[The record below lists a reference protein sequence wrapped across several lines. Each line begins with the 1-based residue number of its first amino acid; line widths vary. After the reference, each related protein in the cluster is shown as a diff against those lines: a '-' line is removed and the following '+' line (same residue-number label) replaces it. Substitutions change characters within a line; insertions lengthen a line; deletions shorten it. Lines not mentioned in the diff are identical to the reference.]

1 MEVSNV
7 PTGADSGA
15 PTGAEGSI
23 LDKYRLIAELG
34 HGGMAEVFLAVVSGP
49 AGFNKLVV
57 IKQIR
62 AELAD
67 DPEFLNMFLDEAR
80 LAARLSHPNVVQ
92 TNEVGHV
99 GNRYFIAM
107 EYLDGQ
113 PLNRILQRFKR
124 DNSYFPTGTHIRI
137 LIDVLAGLH
146 HAHELADYDGTPL
159 EVVHRDVS
167 PHNVFVTYD
176 GQIKVVDFGIAKA
189 MNSSSETRAGVI
201 KGKVAYMSPEQ
212 ARGDRVDRRSD
223 VFAVGVMLWE
233 AVTGQR
239 IWKGLTDVA
248 MLHKIIK
255 GDIPSPKTIKGDVSD
270 KMEAICMKALSP
282 NREDRFESAAD
293 FQAALEELLGEMG
306 ERIAVRDIGKL
317 ISQTFEQDRAR
328 IKSIIETQIKKSAT
342 STLSLPSIDVTG
354 IPTVHGANTRPSL
367 PALNS
372 TSITRSGL
380 ASASDGPSS
389 VRRSK
394 STPSSIALSAASTPA
409 DAGSRKGIFV
419 VAGALGAAV
428 VGGIVWLLA
437 LPGPAKGPAG
447 AASSAPVVESAAPSA
462 TVMPTDPQ
470 ATDVEIK
477 VNVNVPEAKIF
488 IDNKPVIGNPYAGK
502 FPKDANPHQ
511 IRVEAAGYANKTRTI
526 SFENNLAVEIV
537 LEKQSD
543 SGPKVGGPGPAPTT
557 TEDPMKL
564 PGGKKPNRQL
574 DSSNPYDT
582 QKK

>member
-34 HGGMAEVFLAVVSGP
+34 HGGMAEVYLAVVSGP

-124 DNSYFPTGTHIRI
+124 DNVNFPAATHIRI

-167 PHNVFVTYD
+167 PHNIFVTYD

-233 AVTGQR
+233 AITGQR

-248 MLHKIIK
+248 MLHRIIK
-255 GDIPSPKTIKGDVSD
+255 GEIPSPRTIKDDVSD

-282 NREDRFESAAD
+282 NREDRFASAAD
-293 FQAALEELLGEMG
+293 FQSALEEILSEMG
-306 ERIAVRDIGKL
+306 ERISVRDIGKL
-317 ISQTFEQDRAR
+317 ISKTFEQDRTR

-342 STLSLPSIDVTG
+342 STLSLPSIDVMG
-354 IPTVHGANTRPSL
+354 VPNAHSGNTRPSL
-367 PALNS
+367 PALSS

-394 STPSSIALSAASTPA
+394 STPSSVALSAASTPA
-409 DAGSRKGIFV
+409 DSGSRKGIFV
-419 VAGALGAAV
+419 VAGAIGAAV
-428 VGGIVWLLA
+428 LGGIVWLLA
-437 LPGPAKGPAG
+437 LPGPAKNPAG
-447 AASSAPVVESAAPSA
+447 ASSAQPTETSSPSQ

-470 ATDVEIK
+470 ATEVEIK
-477 VNVNVPEAKIF
+477 VNVNVAEAKIF
-488 IDNKPVIGNPYAGK
+488 VDNKPVIGNPYAGK

-511 IRVEAAGYANKTRTI
+511 IRVEASGFATKTRTI

-543 SGPKVGGPGPAPTT
+543 SGPKTNVGGPAPTA
-557 TEDPMKL
+557 TEDPMKT

-574 DSSNPYDT
+574 DSSNPYDN

>member
-1 MEVSNV
+1 MSAMEVSNV
-7 PTGADSGA
+7 SQSPEGAV
-15 PTGAEGSI
+15 PEGGI

-34 HGGMAEVFLAVVSGP
+34 HGGMAEVFLAVASGP

-124 DNSYFPTGTHIRI
+124 DNAGMPLGMHMRI

-212 ARGDRVDRRSD
+212 ARGDKVDRRSD
-223 VFAVGVMLWE
+223 IFAVGVMFWE
-233 AVTGQR
+233 AMTGQR
-239 IWKGLTDVA
+239 LWKGLTDVA
-248 MLHKIIK
+248 MLHRIIK
-255 GDIPSPKTIKGDVSD
+255 GDIPSPKTIKGDIS
-270 KMEAICMKALSP
+270 EAMADICMKALAP
-282 NREDRFESAAD
+282 NRDDRYESAAD
-293 FQAALEELLGEMG
+293 FQNALEDLLTEMG

-317 ISQTFEQDRAR
+317 VAKTFDQDRVR
-328 IKSIIETQIKKSAT
+328 IKSVIEAQIKKSST
-342 STLSLPSIDVTG
+342 STTTLPSIDPLGVSG
-354 IPTVHGANTRPSL
+354 IHGSGTTRPSL
-367 PALNS
+367 PTLNS
-372 TSITRSGL
+372 GSFTQSGL
-380 ASASDGPSS
+380 MPTDSPTS
-389 VRRSK
+389 VGQK
-394 STPSSIALSAASTPA
+394 STPSSVALTASRPPEASSKT
-409 DAGSRKGIFV
+409 GIMI
-419 VAGALGAAV
+419 AGAILGAALIGAV
-428 VGGIVWLLA
+428 VWLVA
-437 LPGPAKGPAG
+437 MPSGPKESPAG
-447 AASSAPVVESAAPSA
+447 APTVAPPSTIQVTSTPSAPE
-462 TVMPTDPQ
+462 DPEV
-470 ATDVEIK
+470 DIK
-477 VNVNVPEAKIF
+477 VNVNIPEAKIF
-488 IDNKPVIGNPYAGK
+488 IDDQPVIGNPYAGK
-502 FPKDANPHQ
+502 FKKDKNPHQ
-511 IRVEAAGYANKTRTI
+511 VRAEAPGFGTKTRTI
-526 SFENNLAVEIV
+526 GFENNLQVEIV
-537 LEKQSD
+537 LEKQSGD
-543 SGPKVGGPGPAPTT
+543 SPSKSHGGGPSTPPPPPD
-557 TEDPMKL
+557 DPMKA
-564 PGGKKPNRQL
+564 PKKPNPGREL
-574 DSSNPYDT
+574 DTTNPY
-582 QKK
+582 K

>member
-7 PTGADSGA
+7 PQSPEGAI
-15 PTGAEGSI
+15 PEGSI

-34 HGGMAEVFLAVVSGP
+34 HGGMAEVFLAVASGP

-92 TNEVGHV
+92 TNEVGHI

-124 DNSYFPTGTHIRI
+124 DNAGMPLGMHIRI

-212 ARGDRVDRRSD
+212 ARGDKVDRRSD
-223 VFAVGVMLWE
+223 IFAVGVMFWE
-233 AVTGQR
+233 AMTGQR
-239 IWKGLTDVA
+239 LWKGLTDVA
-248 MLHKIIK
+248 MLHRIIK
-255 GDIPSPKTIKGDVSD
+255 GDIPSPKTIKGDLPD
-270 KMEAICMKALSP
+270 KMAEICMKALAP
-282 NREDRFESAAD
+282 NREERFESAAD
-293 FQAALEELLGEMG
+293 FQSALEDLLTEMG

-317 ISQTFEQDRAR
+317 VAKTFDQDRVR
-328 IKSIIETQIKKSAT
+328 IKSVIEAQIKKSST
-342 STLSLPSIDVTG
+342 STTTLPSIDPLAVSG
-354 IPTVHGANTRPSL
+354 IHGSGNTRPSL
-367 PALNS
+367 PTLNS
-372 TSITRSGL
+372 GSFTQSGL
-380 ASASDGPSS
+380 MPTDSPTS
-389 VRRSK
+389 VGQK
-394 STPSSIALSAASTPA
+394 STPSAIALTASRPPEASSKT
-409 DAGSRKGIFV
+409 GIMI
-419 VAGALGAAV
+419 AGAILGAALI
-428 VGGIVWLLA
+428 GGVVWLVTI
-437 LPGPAKGPAG
+437 PSGPKDGGVPAG
-447 AASSAPVVESAAPSA
+447 ASTTAAPPSTIQVTSTPSAPE
-462 TVMPTDPQ
+462 DPE
-470 ATDVEIK
+470 VEIK
-477 VNVNVPEAKIF
+477 VNVNIPEAKIF
-488 IDNKPVIGNPYAGK
+488 IDDKLVIGNPYAGK
-502 FPKDANPHQ
+502 FKKDKNPHQ
-511 IRVEAAGYANKTRTI
+511 VRAEAPGFGTKTRTI
-526 SFENNLAVEIV
+526 GFENNLQVEIV
-537 LEKQSD
+537 LEKASE
-543 SGPKVGGPGPAPTT
+543 SAPSKPHVGGPSTPPPPPPTA
-557 TEDPMKL
+557 EDPMKVPKKAN
-564 PGGKKPNRQL
+564 PGREL
-574 DSSNPYDT
+574 DTTNPY
-582 QKK
+582 K

>member
-7 PTGADSGA
+7 

-57 IKQIR
+57 VKQIR

-113 PLNRILQRFKR
+113 PLNRVLQRFKR
-124 DNSYFPTGTHIRI
+124 DNTALPLAMHIRI

-233 AVTGQR
+233 AMTGQR
-239 IWKGLTDVA
+239 LWKGLTDVA
-248 MLHKIIK
+248 MLHRIIK
-255 GDIPSPKTIKGDVSD
+255 GEIPSPCTIKADISER
-270 KMEAICMKALSP
+270 MEAVCMKALIP
-282 NREDRFESAAD
+282 NREERYASAAD
-293 FQAALEELLGEMG
+293 FQNALEDLLTEMG
-306 ERIAVRDIGKL
+306 ERVSVRDIGKL
-317 ISQTFEQDRAR
+317 VSKTFDQDRVR
-328 IKSIIETQIKKSAT
+328 IKSVIEAQIKKGPSQT
-342 STLSLPSIDVTG
+342 MSLPSIDPLAVSG
-354 IPTVHGANTRPSL
+354 INHGNTRPSL
-367 PALNS
+367 P
-372 TSITRSGL
+372 SINTGFTQSGL
-380 ASASDGPSS
+380 LPAEGPTS
-389 VRRSK
+389 VGKSK
-394 STPSSIALSAASTPA
+394 STPSSLTLSASQNPPET
-409 DAGSRKGIFV
+409 GSKKGIVIAGV
-419 VAGALGAAV
+419 VLGAAV
-428 VGGIVWLLA
+428 LGGIIWLVT
-437 LPGPAKGPAG
+437 LPPPAKGDNAT
-447 AASSAPVVESAAPSA
+447 AATSEPQTSAAPTAPAAPPSA
-462 TVMPTDPQ
+462 NE
-470 ATDVEIK
+470 VEIK
-477 VNVNVPEAKIF
+477 VNVNVPEARIF
-488 IDNKPVIGNPYAGK
+488 IDEKPVTGNPYAGK
-502 FPKDANPHQ
+502 FPKDGAPHH
-511 IRVEAAGYANKTRTI
+511 IRAEATGYAPKTRMIT
-526 SFENNLAVEIV
+526 FENNLQVEMM
-537 LEKQSD
+537 LEKEASE
-543 SGPKVGGPGPAPTT
+543 SSTPSRPSVPGPLTPPP
-557 TEDPMKL
+557 DDKK
-564 PGGKKPNRQL
+564 PGGKKPNRTL
-574 DSSNPYDT
+574 DPNNPYNN
-582 QKK
+582 

>member
-7 PTGADSGA
+7 QP
-15 PTGAEGSI
+15 GAEGSI

-34 HGGMAEVFLAVVSGP
+34 HGGMAEVFLAVASGP

-113 PLNRILQRFKR
+113 PLNRVLQRFKR
-124 DNSYFPTGTHIRI
+124 DSTALPIAMHIRI

-167 PHNVFVTYD
+167 PHNVFLTYE

-223 VFAVGVMLWE
+223 VFAVGVMFWE
-233 AVTGQR
+233 AMTGQR
-239 IWKGLTDVA
+239 LWKGLTDVA
-248 MLHKIIK
+248 MLHRIIK
-255 GDIPSPKTIKGDVSD
+255 GEIPAPRTIKADVNE
-270 KMEAICMKALSP
+270 KMDAICMKALAP
-282 NREDRFESAAD
+282 NREERFPTAAD
-293 FQAALEELLGEMG
+293 FQNALEDLLSELGE
-306 ERIAVRDIGKL
+306 RVTVRQIGKL
-317 ISQTFEQDRAR
+317 ISKTFEQDRVR
-328 IKSIIETQIKKSAT
+328 IKSVIEAQIKKGPTTVAT
-342 STLSLPSIDVTG
+342 LPSIDPMAVSG
-354 IPTVHGANTRPSL
+354 IHHGGTRPSL
-367 PALNS
+367 PSLNS
-372 TSITRSGL
+372 GLTQSGL
-380 ASASDGPSS
+380 MPAEGPTS
-389 VRRSK
+389 VGKSK
-394 STPSSIALSAASTPA
+394 STPSSLVLSASRNPPEVS
-409 DAGSRKGIFV
+409 SRKGIV
-419 VAGALGAAV
+419 VAGLLLAAALA
-428 VGGIVWLLA
+428 GGIVWLVT
-437 LPGPAKGPAG
+437 LPGSSTTNPTT
-447 AASSAPVVESAAPSA
+447 ASTGEAQPTSAPTILPTAPDA
-462 TVMPTDPQ
+462 TE
-470 ATDVEIK
+470 VEIK
-477 VNVNVPEAKIF
+477 VNVNVPEARIF
-488 IDNKPVIGNPYAGK
+488 IDENPVTGNPYAGK
-502 FPKDANPHQ
+502 FPKGGGMHH
-511 IRVEAAGYANKTRTI
+511 IRAEAPGYAPKTRSI
-526 SFENNLAVEIV
+526 NFDNNLQVEIV
-537 LEKQSD
+537 LEKQAAEPGSTRVNI
-543 SGPKVGGPGPAPTT
+543 SGSPPP
-557 TEDPMKL
+557 EDMKQ

-574 DSSNPYDT
+574 DPNNPYN
-582 QKK
+582 